1 MKIRL
6 LKNKYFSQEG
16 ALFRYSLSYCLLLS
30 MLPMILIFF
39 EFADMMVVFKQWLP
53 QGFIDEYVQYLSAYP
68 QQSFSSFLMTAMTA
82 GFLASKVFYSF
93 MLLVMKDE
101 YYELSLIIV
110 RLKAFFSFLFFL
122 ACLTIVFVIFKLF
135 KLWTLTFLLL
145 TIIFYLFYRLLSFQ
159 KKKWSYGLLGAS
171 MVSVTM
177 MTLGYLFLWYIDY
190 INAYQ
195 RIYGSFGV
203 LLVLYLSM
211 YILASIFYLGYC
223 LNTVFENKSNTVV
236 YKHDCFYRKFNEKI
250 GHFHL

>member
-39 EFADMMVVFKQWLP
+39 EFADMMVVFKRWLP

-93 MLLVMKDE
+93 VLLVMKDE

-159 KKKWSYGLLGAS
+159 KKK
-171 MVSVTM
+171 
-177 MTLGYLFLWYIDY
+177 
-190 INAYQ
+190 
-195 RIYGSFGV
+195 
-203 LLVLYLSM
+203 
-211 YILASIFYLGYC
+211 
-223 LNTVFENKSNTVV
+223 
-236 YKHDCFYRKFNEKI
+236 
-250 GHFHL
+250 

>member
-39 EFADMMVVFKQWLP
+39 EFADMLVVFKRWLP

-93 MLLVMKDE
+93 MLLVLKDE

-177 MTLGYLFLWYIDY
+177 MTMGYLFLWYVDHV
-190 INAYQ
+190 NLYQ
-195 RIYGSFGV
+195 QIYGSFGI
-203 LLVLYLSM
+203 LLILYLSM

-223 LNTVFENKSNTVV
+223 LNTVFTDSRYHIR
-236 YKHDCFYRKFNEKI
+236 YKHDGFYRKINEKI